1 MQLSHI
7 FNEQITY
14 LLVSLPM
21 RKKILFIFLFIGFST
36 QIFSQEINVVS
47 TDTIAPKALISL
59 KGKIISIN
67 DKKPLQSAHIVNL
80 NSVVGTI
87 TNTKGQ
93 FEIPAQANDTIFISY
108 IGYQSIKLKITND
121 LLKGNELEIAIH
133 EKIVNIDEVT
143 IKSHRLIGVLVVDA
157 KNVPKDSYSRI
168 HINGLPQAY
177 EIGNSYSNAYNS
189 GLSAIFN
196 PVDFWYNKF
205 GNKPKEIE
213 KLKKLKEG
221 DQMRNM
227 MEQKYSREIMMDYL
241 DMSRKELNDLLTECN
256 YSTRFIAKASD
267 LQIIEAVLECYENYR
282 AIQKGT
288 VKKDIIH
295 IKDTVF

>member
-1 MQLSHI
+1 MQKI
-7 FNEQITY
+7 III
-14 LLVSLPM
+14 LLLIISSPL
-21 RKKILFIFLFIGFST
+21 
-36 QIFSQEINVVS
+36 FSQEIIEKNK
-47 TDTIAPKALISL
+47 DTLPQVNPIHL
-59 KGKIISIN
+59 KGKIISIH
-67 DKKPLQSAHIVNL
+67 DKKPLQSAHIINL
-80 NSVVGTI
+80 NSVKGTI
-87 TNTKGQ
+87 TNTKGE
-93 FEIPAQANDTIFISY
+93 FEIPAIANDTIFISY

-133 EKIVNIDEVT
+133 EKVVNIDEVT
-143 IKSHRLIGVLVVDA
+143 VKSHKLIGVLVVDA
-157 KNVPKDSYSRI
+157 KNVPSDSYSRI

-177 EIGNSYSNAYNS
+177 EIGSSYNKSYNS
-189 GLSAIFN
+189 GLGAIFN

-205 GNKPKEIE
+205 GKKPQEIE
-213 KLKKLKEG
+213 RLRKLKEG
-221 DQMRNM
+221 DQMRNI

-256 YSTRFIAKASD
+256 YSGRFINKASD

-295 IKDTVF
+295 IKDTVY

>member
-1 MQLSHI
+1 MQ
-7 FNEQITY
+7 
-14 LLVSLPM
+14 
-21 RKKILFIFLFIGFST
+21 KKILFIFLFIGFST
-36 QIFSQEINVVS
+36 QVFSQEINAERV
-47 TDTIAPKALISL
+47 DTLSPENIILL
-59 KGKIISIN
+59 KGKIININ

-87 TNTKGQ
+87 TNTQGQ
-93 FEIPAQANDTIFISY
+93 FKIPAQANDTIFISY

-133 EKIVNIDEVT
+133 EKVVNIEEVT
-143 IKSHRLIGVLVVDA
+143 VKSHKLIGVLVVDA
-157 KNVPKDSYSRI
+157 KNVPENSYSRI

-189 GLSAIFN
+189 GLNAIFN
-196 PVDFWYNKF
+196 PVDFWYKKF
-205 GNKPKEIE
+205 GKKPKEIN
-213 KLKKLKEG
+213 KLRKLKEG
-221 DQMRNM
+221 NQMRNM

-256 YSTRFIAKASD
+256 YSNRFINKASD

>member
-1 MQLSHI
+1 MQ
-7 FNEQITY
+7 
-14 LLVSLPM
+14 
-21 RKKILFIFLFIGFST
+21 KKILFIFLFIAFSI
-36 QIFSQEINVVS
+36 QLYSQES
-47 TDTIAPKALISL
+47 GTESKDTIAQDVSIAL
-59 KGKIISIN
+59 KGKIISVN

-93 FEIPAQANDTIFISY
+93 FEIPAKANDTIFISY

-133 EKIVNIDEVT
+133 EKVVNIDEVT
-143 IKSHRLIGVLVVDA
+143 IKSHKLIGVLVVDA

-168 HINGLPQAY
+168 HIRGLPQAY
-177 EIGNSYSNAYNS
+177 EIGRSYDKAFNS
-189 GLSAIFN
+189 GLGAIFN

-205 GNKPKEIE
+205 GKKPKEMN
-213 KLKKLKEG
+213 KLRKLKEG
-221 DQMRNM
+221 NQMRYM
-227 MEQKYSREIMMDYL
+227 MKQKYSREIMMDYL

-256 YSTRFIAKASD
+256 YSNRFIKKASD

-288 VKKDIIH
+288 VKKDIIR
-295 IKDTVF
+295 IKDSVF

>member
-1 MQLSHI
+1 MQ
-7 FNEQITY
+7 
-14 LLVSLPM
+14 
-21 RKKILFIFLFIGFST
+21 KKILITFLIFGFT
-36 QIFSQEINVVS
+36 MQLFSQEDN
-47 TDTIAPKALISL
+47 TFNNDTLPKKESFSL

-80 NSVVGTI
+80 NSVNGTI
-87 TNTKGQ
+87 TNSGGQ
-93 FEIPAQANDTIFISY
+93 FEIPAKANDTIFISY
-108 IGYQSIKLKITND
+108 IGYQSIKLKVTND

-133 EKIVNIDEVT
+133 EKVVNIEEVT
-143 IKSHRLIGVLVVDA
+143 VKSHKLIGVLVVDA
-157 KNVPKDSYSRI
+157 KNVPKNSYSRI

-177 EIGNSYSNAYNS
+177 EIGRSYGNTYNS

-205 GNKPKEIE
+205 GKKPKEIE
-213 KLKKLKEG
+213 RLRKLKEG

-256 YSTRFIAKASD
+256 YSSRFINKASD

>member
-1 MQLSHI
+1 M
-7 FNEQITY
+7 
-14 LLVSLPM
+14 
-21 RKKILFIFLFIGFST
+21 
-36 QIFSQEINVVS
+36 FSQELETQS
-47 TDTIAPKALISL
+47 KDTIPKDPVSL

-67 DKKPLQSAHIVNL
+67 DKKPLQSAHIINL
-80 NSVVGTI
+80 NSVKGTI
-87 TNTKGQ
+87 TNSQGQ
-93 FEIPAQANDTIFISY
+93 FEIPASVNDTIFISY
-108 IGYQSIKLKITND
+108 IGFQSIKLKITND

-133 EKIVNIDEVT
+133 EKVVNIDEVT
-143 IKSHRLIGVLVVDA
+143 IKSHKLIGVLVVDA
-157 KNVPKDSYSRI
+157 KNVPEDSYSRI

-177 EIGNSYSNAYNS
+177 EVGRSYGSSYNS
-189 GLSAIFN
+189 GLGAIFN
-196 PVDFWYNKF
+196 PVDFWYKKF
-205 GNKPKEIE
+205 GKKPKE
-213 KLKKLKEG
+213 LDRLRKLKEG

-256 YSTRFIAKASD
+256 YSGRFINKASD

-295 IKDTVF
+295 IKDTF

>member
-1 MQLSHI
+1 MQKKLLI
-7 FNEQITY
+7 F
-14 LLVSLPM
+14 L
-21 RKKILFIFLFIGFST
+21 LFIGFIVELKAQNEDVAT
-36 QIFSQEINVVS
+36 K
-47 TDTIAPKALISL
+47 DTISQKEIYSL
-59 KGKIISIN
+59 KGRIISIT

-80 NSVVGTI
+80 NSVHGTI
-87 TNTKGQ
+87 TNNNGQ
-93 FEIPAQANDTIFISY
+93 FEIPATANDTIFISY
-108 IGYQSIKLKITND
+108 IGYQSIKLRITND

-133 EKIVNIDEVT
+133 EKIVNIDEVMV
-143 IKSHRLIGVLVVDA
+143 KSHKLIGVLVVDA
-157 KNVPKDSYSRI
+157 KNVPDNSYSRI

-177 EIGNSYSNAYNS
+177 EIGNSYKNTYSS
-189 GLSAIFN
+189 GINAIFN

-205 GNKPKEIE
+205 GKKPKEINR
-213 KLKKLKEG
+213 LRKLKEG
-221 DQMRNM
+221 EQMRNM

-256 YSTRFIAKASD
+256 YSNRFINKASD

-282 AIQKGT
+282 ALQKGT